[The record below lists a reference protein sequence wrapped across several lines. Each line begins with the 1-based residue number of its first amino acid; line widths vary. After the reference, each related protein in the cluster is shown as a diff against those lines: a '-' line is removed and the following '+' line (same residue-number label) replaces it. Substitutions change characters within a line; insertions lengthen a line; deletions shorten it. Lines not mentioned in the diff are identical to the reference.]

1 MNEIEVRQWFK
12 EIGAVV
18 IKGASI
24 TSTELDDKV
33 VAMFFN
39 ALDSD
44 LVWGFLWPIIDGMF
58 TDETLVQ
65 SSPEFN
71 DACTAKAINPLAIIA
86 IVKALIDLYKMF
98 RKD

>member
-1 MNEIEVRQWFK
+1 MNEIEVRQWFQ

-24 TSTELDDKV
+24 TNTELDDKV
-33 VAMFFN
+33 AAMFFH

-71 DACTAKAINPLAIIA
+71 DACAAKAINPLTVIA
-86 IVKALIDLYKMF
+86 IVKALLDLYKMF